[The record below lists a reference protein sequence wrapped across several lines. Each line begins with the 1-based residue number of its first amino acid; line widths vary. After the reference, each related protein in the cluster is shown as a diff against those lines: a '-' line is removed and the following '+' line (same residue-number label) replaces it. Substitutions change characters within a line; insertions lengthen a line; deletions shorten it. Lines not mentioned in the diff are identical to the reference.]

1 MLLLEILILCA
12 TLFALCFLATGT
24 DEKNLCNYM
33 AYPDAVQK
41 RIQAIEA
48 YQGKYQE
55 RDPFATWVANFLV
68 FSLLFLAFG
77 LPIRQVNFCHNF
89 LSLLVLGQSL
99 NVFDLIVIDLLWW
112 RHSKRIRLSQIPEKA
127 LYQDLQKHLAAF
139 LRALPLYFVV
149 ALLDGYLLTLF

>member
-1 MLLLEILILCA
+1 MLLLEILILCSVF
-12 TLFALCFLATGT
+12 FALCFWGTGT
-24 DEKNLCNYM
+24 DEKNLRNYM
-33 AYPDAVQK
+33 SYPDAVQR

-55 RDPFATWVANFLV
+55 RDPLATWVANLVV
-68 FSLLFLAFG
+68 FSLLFLALG
-77 LPIRQVNFCHNF
+77 LPIRQADFWLNF

-99 NVFDLIVIDLLWW
+99 NVFDLLVIDLLWW
-112 RHSKRIRLSQIPEKA
+112 RHSKRIRFSEIPKKA
-127 LYQDLQKHLAAF
+127 LYQDPQKHLAAF